1 MYIERVLKYRI
12 ILLLWDVC
20 YFIKFSFR
28 NIEILFIYDYEI
40 FLIISDVINNIR
52 IKLIF

>member
-12 ILLLWDVC
+12 
-20 YFIKFSFR
+20 SFR
-28 NIEILFIYDYEI
+28 NIKILFIYDYDI
-40 FLIISDVINNIR
+40 FLIISDEINNIR